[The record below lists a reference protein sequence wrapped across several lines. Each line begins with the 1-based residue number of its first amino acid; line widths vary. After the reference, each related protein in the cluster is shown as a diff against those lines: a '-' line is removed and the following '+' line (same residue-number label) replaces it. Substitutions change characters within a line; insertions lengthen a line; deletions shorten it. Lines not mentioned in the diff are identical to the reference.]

1 MRGDVNKFRRGR
13 EAQLGPLEVAVDGSL
28 ERAMSRLKR
37 MMASE
42 GVPKEV
48 KKRRFYEKPSEKK
61 KRKARDA
68 ERRRRRQ
75 ARREARAVR

>member
-1 MRGDVNKFRRGR
+1 MASR
-13 EAQLGPLEVAVDGSL
+13 EKELGPLEVPVEGSL

-37 MMASE
+37 LMASE
-42 GVPKEV
+42 GVLKDL
-48 KKRRFYEKPSEKK
+48 KKRRYYEKPSVRR

-75 ARREARAVR
+75 LRRELRNAQR